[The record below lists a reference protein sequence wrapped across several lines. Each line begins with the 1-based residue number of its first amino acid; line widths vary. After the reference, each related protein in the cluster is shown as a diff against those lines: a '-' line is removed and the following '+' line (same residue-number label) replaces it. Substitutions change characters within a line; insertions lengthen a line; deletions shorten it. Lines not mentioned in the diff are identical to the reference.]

1 MEPINEYDSG
11 LLICPIYGANNM
23 GGFRKLIS
31 RIQMNNNKKL
41 IETFILYE
49 STSSCLSCC
58 YLIVIKQF

>member
-23 GGFRKLIS
+23 GGFIKWIS

-41 IETFILYE
+41 FEIFILYE
-49 STSSCLSCC
+49 STSSSYFVA
-58 YLIVIKQF
+58 YLIVI